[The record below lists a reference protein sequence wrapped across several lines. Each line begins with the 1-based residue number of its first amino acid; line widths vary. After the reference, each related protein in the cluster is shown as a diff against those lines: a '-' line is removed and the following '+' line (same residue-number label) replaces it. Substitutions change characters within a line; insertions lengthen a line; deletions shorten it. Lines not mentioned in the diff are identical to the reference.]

1 MDELTVMEVVGT
13 EPEAELVCSI
23 LRAAGI
29 QCMQRITDSGSGAMD
44 GMAVG
49 GTREIVVR
57 SDQLARAREVMRA
70 QRGSP

>member
-1 MDELTVMEVVGT
+1 MEVVGS

-23 LRAAGI
+23 LRDAGI
-29 QCMQRITDSGSGAMD
+29 RCMQRITNTGSGAMD

-57 SDQLARAREVMRA
+57 TDQLARAREVIRE
-70 QRGSP
+70 QRGSR